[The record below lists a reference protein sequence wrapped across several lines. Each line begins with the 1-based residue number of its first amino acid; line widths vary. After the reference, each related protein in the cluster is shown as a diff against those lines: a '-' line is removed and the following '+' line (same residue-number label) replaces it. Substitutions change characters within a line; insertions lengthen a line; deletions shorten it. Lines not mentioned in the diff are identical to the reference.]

1 MTPPLHPR
9 AVTLDFYGTVV
20 HDDEKPLT
28 EICHRVAAA
37 SPQSTSPREVI
48 AYWSRSFGQWCA
60 RSHGSG
66 FHTQREIERESLQ
79 EALAHFQLALDAEA
93 LSAALYEHWAHP
105 ALWPE
110 SVEVLSQCD
119 VPLCIVSNI
128 DEADLQ
134 AALVHNEL
142 FFEHIV
148 TSEGCRAY
156 KPRGEMFGRALQLLD
171 LPASEVLHVGD
182 SLGSDVRGAKE
193 AGMPVLWV
201 NRKGRTLPAGAVV
214 PDDTCA
220 DLSGLLAHV
229 TTAPPRVA
237 LAQATTPLALAHV
250 RALFLEYAEGL
261 GIDLAFQDFESEL
274 ASLPGAYVSPRGAL
288 LLATYGIEVVGCAAV
303 RPFEGEICEM
313 KRLYVRP
320 RHRGHGIGRMLAA
333 AVVSVAREAG
343 YARMRL
349 DSLPWMEA
357 AIALYRAMGFAE
369 IPSYRYNPVPGTVYM
384 GRAL

>member
-1 MTPPLHPR
+1 MTPDLHPR

-37 SPQSTSPREVI
+37 SPGSTTPREVI
-48 AYWSRSFGQWCA
+48 AYWSRSFGHWCA
-60 RSHGSG
+60 RSHGPA
-66 FHTQREIERESLQ
+66 FRTQREIERESLQ
-79 EALAHFQLALDAEA
+79 EALSHFQLALDVEA

-288 LLATYGIEVVGCAAV
+288 LLATYGMEVAGCAAM
-303 RPFEGEICEM
+303 RPFDEDICEM

-320 RHRGHGIGRMLAA
+320 RHRGHGIGRMLAEATVFA
-333 AVVSVAREAG
+333 ARKAG

>member
-1 MTPPLHPR
+1 MTPDLDPR
-9 AVTLDFYGTVV
+9 ALLLDFYGTVV
-20 HDDEKPLT
+20 HDDHKLLA
-28 EICHRVAAA
+28 EICDRAAAA
-37 SPQSTSPREVI
+37 SPQPIIAREV
-48 AYWSRSFGQWCA
+48 AVYWNRSFAGWCT
-60 RSHGSG
+60 RSHGAA
-66 FHTQREIERESLQ
+66 FRTQRAIELLSLQ
-79 EALAHFQLALDAEA
+79 ETLDHLTITLDPEA

-105 ALWPE
+105 PLWPE

-119 VPLCIVSNI
+119 VPLCVVSNI
-128 DEADLQ
+128 DDADLQ
-134 AALVHNEL
+134 AALVHSGL
-142 FFEHIV
+142 TFEHVV
-148 TSEGCRAY
+148 TSERCRAY
-156 KPRGEMFGRALQLLD
+156 KPRVEMFERALQLLD

-182 SLGSDVRGAKE
+182 SLGSDVGGARE

-201 NRKGRTLPAGAVV
+201 NRKGRTLPAGAPV
-214 PDDTCA
+214 PDDICA

-229 TTAPPRVA
+229 ATAPPRVA
-237 LAQATTPLALAHV
+237 LVQATTPLALAHV

-288 LLATYGIEVVGCAAV
+288 LLATYGIEVAGCAAM
-303 RPFEGEICEM
+303 RPFDEDICEM
-313 KRLYVRP
+313 KRLYMRP
-320 RHRGHGIGRMLAA
+320 RHRGHGIGRMLAEATVFA
-333 AVVSVAREAG
+333 ARKAG

-369 IPSYRYNPVPGTVYM
+369 IPPYRYNPVPGTVYM